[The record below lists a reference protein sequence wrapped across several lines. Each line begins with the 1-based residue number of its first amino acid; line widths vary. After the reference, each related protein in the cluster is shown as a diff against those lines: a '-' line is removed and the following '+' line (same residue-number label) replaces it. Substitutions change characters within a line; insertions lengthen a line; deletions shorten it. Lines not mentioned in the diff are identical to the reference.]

1 MSSENKKTR
10 RKINVIDVVIILLV
24 LALIGTVVFRI
35 YTKISDNPSNKH
47 SKFIVTFECDEE
59 YNSLVKHLKSG
70 DAVYFSSK
78 GTLIGYLYDA
88 PGDGKSAVYEIKA
101 SGVETDTDNNADA
114 YVKTRLGGKMR
125 LASNAVKVKNGE
137 YYTIE
142 DVTISKGSTIK
153 VYTEKAVFTLT
164 VKDISEEAE

>member
-24 LALIGTVVFRI
+24 LALIGTVVFKI

-47 SKFIVTFECDEE
+47 SKYIVTFECDEE

-88 PGDGKSAVYEIKA
+88 PVDGKSAVYEIKA
-101 SGVETDTDNNADA
+101 NGDETDTANDDA

-142 DVTISKGSTIK
+142 DVTISKGSTIN
-153 VYTEKAVFTLT
+153 VYTEKVVFTLT